1 MFSQCLTSV
10 VTSFAHFLM
19 KAVKG
24 QLNPGVEYEAKN
36 QEASRQWLQMVAKK
50 GLLIHMQSTLLPNEV
65 PFVQ

>member
-1 MFSQCLTSV
+1 
-10 VTSFAHFLM
+10 M